1 MERRTKIVCTLGP
14 AVASQEGILRLVQ
27 DGMDV
32 ARMNFSH
39 GDHADHEQNY
49 RWVREATDATGRA
62 VGVLGDLQG
71 PKIRL
76 GRFAEGATFWA
87 DGEEVRITVDDV
99 EGTHDR
105 VSTTYK
111 HLAKDAKPGDRLLV
125 DDGKVALVCK
135 EVDGNDVVCEVVE
148 GGPVSNNKGV
158 SLPGMDISVP
168 ALSEKD
174 IEDLRFGLKLGVD
187 FIALSFVRSPQ
198 DVELVHQIMDEEG
211 RRVPVIAKL
220 EKPEAVEALESI
232 ILAFDGIMVARGD
245 LGVECPLE
253 QVPLV
258 QKCAIQIA
266 RENAKPVIVAT
277 QMLDSMIENSRP
289 TRAEASDVANAVLDG
304 ADAVMLSGETSVGV
318 DPHNVV
324 RTMSRI
330 VTSAETDG
338 KVPELAHIPRTKRG
352 VISYSARDIAE
363 RLNAKA
369 LVSFTSS
376 GDTAKRVARL
386 RSRLPLLVFTPYQA
400 VRSQL
405 ALTWGAQTF
414 LTPTMPST
422 DDMLAEIDNQLLA
435 MEQYN
440 QDDMMVVVAG
450 TPPGISGNTNM
461 IHVHLLGEETTAPPE
476 VLAAAEHAKSLE
488 EAEANLQRAK
498 ANAAKAEKA
507 EEDK

>member
-14 AVASQEGILRLVQ
+14 AVASREGILGLVKA
-27 DGMDV
+27 GMNV
-32 ARMNFSH
+32 ARMNMSH
-39 GDHADHEQNY
+39 GDHADHEKNY
-49 RWVREATDATGRA
+49 QWVREATDETGRA
-62 VGVLGDLQG
+62 VGILADLQG

-76 GRFAEGATFWA
+76 GRFIDGATVWEN
-87 DGEEVRITVDDV
+87 GEIVRITVDDI

-111 HLAKDAKPGDRLLV
+111 NLAKDAKPGDRLLI
-125 DDGKVALVCK
+125 DDGKVALRCV

-174 IEDLRFGLKLGVD
+174 IADLRFALKLGVD
-187 FIALSFVRSPQ
+187 IIALSFVRSPA
-198 DVELVHQIMDEEG
+198 DVELVHAIMDEEG
-211 RRVPVIAKL
+211 RRCPVIAKL
-220 EKPEAVEALESI
+220 EKPEAMDALESI
-232 ILAFDGIMVARGD
+232 VLAFDGIMIARGD

-253 QVPLV
+253 QVPLF
-258 QKCAIQIA
+258 QKRAIQIA

-277 QMLDSMIENSRP
+277 QMLDSMIENLRP

-304 ADAVMLSGETSVGV
+304 ADAVMLSGETSVGI
-318 DPHNVV
+318 DPANVV

-330 VTSAETDG
+330 VSYAEIDG
-338 KVPELAHIPRTKRG
+338 RVPNLAHIPRTKRG

-369 LVSFTSS
+369 LVAFTSS

-386 RSRLPLLVFTPYQA
+386 HSQLPLLVFTPHQE

-405 ALTWGAQTF
+405 ALTWGVETF
-414 LTPTMPST
+414 LTDEVKDT
-422 DDMLAEIDNQLLA
+422 DEMMRTIDEQLLA
-435 MEQYN
+435 LDTYSE
-440 QDDMMVVVAG
+440 DDMIVLVAG
-450 TPPGISGNTNM
+450 TPPGVQGNTNM
-461 IHVHLLGEETTAPPE
+461 IHVHHLGED
-476 VLAAAEHAKSLE
+476 LNGL
-488 EAEANLQRAK
+488 
-498 ANAAKAEKA
+498 
-507 EEDK
+507 

>member
-14 AVASQEGILRLVQ
+14 AVASREGILGLVKA
-27 DGMDV
+27 GMNV
-32 ARMNFSH
+32 ARMNMSH
-39 GDHADHEQNY
+39 GDHADHEKNY
-49 RWVREATDATGRA
+49 QWVREATDETGRA
-62 VGVLGDLQG
+62 VGILADLQG

-76 GRFAEGATFWA
+76 GRFIDGATVWEN
-87 DGEEVRITVDDV
+87 GEIVRITVDDI

-111 HLAKDAKPGDRLLV
+111 NLAKDAKPGDRLLV
-125 DDGKVALVCK
+125 DDGKVALRCV

-174 IEDLRFGLKLGVD
+174 IADLRFALKLGVD
-187 FIALSFVRSPQ
+187 IIALSFVRSPA
-198 DVELVHQIMDEEG
+198 DVELVHAIMDEEG
-211 RRVPVIAKL
+211 RRCPVIAKL
-220 EKPEAVEALESI
+220 EKPEAMDALESI
-232 ILAFDGIMVARGD
+232 VLAFDGIMIARGD

-253 QVPLV
+253 QVPLF
-258 QKCAIQIA
+258 QKRAIQIA

-277 QMLDSMIENSRP
+277 QMLDSMIENLRP

-304 ADAVMLSGETSVGV
+304 ADAVMLSGETSVGI
-318 DPHNVV
+318 DPANVV

-330 VTSAETDG
+330 VSYAEIDG
-338 KVPELAHIPRTKRG
+338 RVPNLAHIPRTKRG

-369 LVSFTSS
+369 LVAFTSS

-386 RSRLPLLVFTPYQA
+386 HSQLPLLVFTPHQE

-405 ALTWGAQTF
+405 ALTWGVETF
-414 LTPTMPST
+414 LTDEVKDT
-422 DDMLAEIDNQLLA
+422 DEMMRTIDEQLLA
-435 MEQYN
+435 LDTYSE
-440 QDDMMVVVAG
+440 DDMIVLVAG
-450 TPPGISGNTNM
+450 TPPGVQGNTNV
-461 IHVHLLGEETTAPPE
+461 IHVHHLGED
-476 VLAAAEHAKSLE
+476 LNGL
-488 EAEANLQRAK
+488 
-498 ANAAKAEKA
+498 
-507 EEDK
+507 

>member
-1 MERRTKIVCTLGP
+1 MNRKTKIVCTLGP
-14 AVASQEGILRLVQ
+14 AVASQDAILRLVE

-62 VGVLGDLQG
+62 VGILADLQG

-76 GRFAEGATFWA
+76 GRFVESKTYWA
-87 DGEEVRITVDDV
+87 NGEIVRITVDDV

-111 HLAKDAKPGDRLLV
+111 GLAKDAKPGDRLLV

-174 IEDLRFGLKLGVD
+174 KEDLRFALKLGVD
-187 FIALSFVRSPQ
+187 FIALSFVRSPS
-198 DVELVHQIMDEEG
+198 DIDLVHEVMDEVG

-220 EKPEAVEALESI
+220 EKPEAVDSLEAI
-232 ILAFDGIMVARGD
+232 ILSFDAVMIARGD
-245 LGVECPLE
+245 LGVEVPLE
-253 QVPLV
+253 QVPMV
-258 QKCAIQIA
+258 QKRAIQIA

-277 QMLDSMIENSRP
+277 QMLDSMISNSRP

-330 VTSAETDG
+330 VQRAEADG
-338 KVPELAHIPRTKRG
+338 KVPPLSHIPRTKRG

-369 LVSFTSS
+369 IVAFTTS
-376 GDTAKRVARL
+376 GDTARRVARL
-386 RSRLPLLVFTPYQA
+386 HSSLPLLVFTPHQA

-405 ALTWGAQTF
+405 ALTWGVETF
-414 LTPTMPST
+414 MCPPAKST
-422 DDMLAEIDNQLLA
+422 DEMMRSLDEALLGMDGYQENDMT
-435 MEQYN
+435 
-440 QDDMMVVVAG
+440 VVVAG

-461 IHVHLLGEETTAPPE
+461 IHVHLLGEDVTAPR
-476 VLAAAEHAKSLE
+476 S
-488 EAEANLQRAK
+488 
-498 ANAAKAEKA
+498 
-507 EEDK
+507 